1 MNGEHRVTSLSLAAG
16 QLLRAEA
23 ATDTPDDRV
32 RSGILVPWGEPGRTN
47 LGLKKVHRGALT
59 LTADAKIVGIYGHN
73 REAAV
78 SRVVSTEDR
87 PEGLFGRIK
96 VARTALGDQL
106 LAEIDDGARDALS
119 IEFSDLEFDAAG
131 DVTAAR
137 LDFVAH
143 VPVGAYDSA
152 RIDLAATVNDTTGA
166 PPVTQPDTLAAA
178 PADDVA
184 ALRAEIAELRTALPS
199 AASVLSTAG
208 LPAATGGTL
217 EAAADPIRELA
228 TMQAE
233 VFRGREGDPQLRAAL
248 ADITNS
254 GLDLFQ
260 NAAGTIGEKLWE
272 GAGYS
277 RRFVPLMRHQ
287 PLTSWKYKSWQWV
300 GGPKMAAYAGDKA
313 AIPTNTWSV
322 EEFEHTATRL
332 AGGWDIDRKFRDFS
346 DAEFWAELY
355 RQQTESYLEESD
367 AVAAAALVSYAR
379 DISVDA
385 NVPTEYAGV
394 NVAQADVL
402 RAVALG
408 TAILEDTPRV
418 RRGPDYVL
426 MNTADWLGLMDLTNL
441 DLPAFLA
448 LLKVSPQNFQ
458 RTSEVPAGKVVLGI
472 TQGSTFREL
481 GGTPIR
487 VEALDVAR
495 AGVDSAVFG
504 YTGVSHDRPGS
515 IISVPLVAG

>member
-1 MNGEHRVTSLSLAAG
+1 MNGASVTSLSLAAG
-16 QLLRAEA
+16 QLRAEA
-23 ATDTPDDRV
+23 ATDSTPDDRV

-78 SRVVSTEDR
+78 SRVISTEDR

-96 VARTALGDQL
+96 IARTALGDQL

-208 LPAATGGTL
+208 LPASTAPAGDGVQRMATL
-217 EAAADPIRELA
+217 QAALA
-228 TMQAE
+228 TDSATPEM
-233 VFRGREGDPQLRAAL
+233 RAAL

-254 GLDLFQ
+254 DLSLFHRP
-260 NAAGTIGEKLWE
+260 AGIGQELWS
-272 GAGYS
+272 GGGYV
-277 RRFVPLMRHQ
+277 RRFVPLFTQ
-287 PLTSWKYKSWQWV
+287 KPLTSWKFGGWRWTQGPVV
-300 GGPKMAAYAGDKA
+300 GDYAGDKA
-313 AIPTNTWSV
+313 EIPTNEVSV
-322 EEFEHTATRL
+322 APVEGTAQRV
-332 AGGWDIDRKFRDFS
+332 AGGWDIDRKFRDFG
-346 DAEFWAELY
+346 DADFWAGFY
-355 RQQTESYLEESD
+355 AAQAESYAEKTD
-367 AVAAAALVSYAR
+367 RIAATALIAAAR
-379 DISVDA
+379 DITVDA
-385 NVPTEYAGV
+385 NVPTEYATV
-394 NVAQADVL
+394 NVAQADIL
-402 RAVALG
+402 KATALG
-408 TAILEDTPRV
+408 QAILEDTPNV
-418 RRGPDYVL
+418 RRPADFVL
-426 MNTADWLGLMDLTNL
+426 MNSADWLGLMDLTNL
-441 DLPAFLA
+441 DLPAFLS
-448 LLKVSPQNFQ
+448 LLGVQPGSFLRSPL
-458 RTSEVPAGKVVLGI
+458 VPAGKVILGVTPSI
-472 TQGSTFREL
+472 SFYEL
-481 GGTPIR
+481 GGGAPIR

-495 AGVDSAVFG
+495 AGIDSAVYG
-504 YTGVSHDRPGS
+504 YCGTLVNRPGGV
-515 IISVPLVAG
+515 ISVPIA